1 MSSQFFADSINY
13 WGAYGIIA
21 SLFISILIA
30 VAGIIPSIFVTGANV
45 IVFGPVNGFII
56 SWVGEVIGAL
66 VSFYLYRLGFKKR
79 LERLGRK
86 HIMLD
91 RIVSAKGFKI
101 TVLLFQARLLPF
113 IPSGFVTLAG
123 AVSNIYMLHFLI
135 ATALGKLP
143 SLALEALVSFD
154 IININTNWIR
164 LTITIFALVSIILL
178 LRKRNFGVMPNCE
191 AKSGKK

>member
-1 MSSQFFADSINY
+1 MSSQLFADSINY

-21 SLFISILIA
+21 SLLISILIA
-30 VAGIIPSIFVTGANV
+30 IAGIFPSIIVTGANV

-79 LERLGRK
+79 FERLGRK
-86 HIMLD
+86 YNMLD
-91 RIVSAKGFKI
+91 RIVFAKGFEI

-113 IPSGFVTLAG
+113 IPSGFVTLTG
-123 AVSNIYMLHFLI
+123 AISNIYMLHFLI

-143 SLALEALVSFD
+143 SIALEALVSFD
-154 IININTNWIR
+154 VININTNWIR
-164 LTITIFALVSIILL
+164 LTITIFAVGTMFFL
-178 LRKRNFGVMPNCE
+178 LRKIN
-191 AKSGKK
+191 SGTR

>member
-1 MSSQFFADSINY
+1 MSSQFFAESINY

-21 SLFISILIA
+21 SLSISILIA
-30 VAGIIPSIFVTGANV
+30 IAGIIPSILVTGANV
-45 IVFGPVNGFII
+45 IVFGPINGFII

-79 LERLGRK
+79 FERLGGK
-86 HIMLD
+86 YTMLD
-91 RIVSAKGFKI
+91 RIVSAKGFEI

-123 AVSNIYMLHFLI
+123 AISNINILHFLV

-143 SLALEALVSFD
+143 SIALEALVSFD
-154 IININTNWIR
+154 VININTNWIR
-164 LTITIFALVSIILL
+164 LAITSFALGSMFLL
-178 LRKRNFGVMPNCE
+178 LRKRN
-191 AKSGKK
+191 SGA

>member
-21 SLFISILIA
+21 SLSISILIA
-30 VAGIIPSIFVTGANV
+30 IPGIIPSIFVTGANV

-56 SWVGEVIGAL
+56 SWVGEIIGAL

-79 LERLGRK
+79 FERLGGK
-86 HIMLD
+86 FNILD

-101 TVLLFQARLLPF
+101 TLLLLQARLLPF

-123 AVSNIYMLHFLI
+123 AISNVNMLQFSI

-143 SLALEALVSFD
+143 SIALEALVSFD
-154 IININTNWIR
+154 VININTNWIR
-164 LTITIFALVSIILL
+164 LTITIFAVGTMFLLIRKII
-178 LRKRNFGVMPNCE
+178 
-191 AKSGKK
+191 SGTR